1 MKKVLSV
8 ALAVLMI
15 CAISIPAFAVVEN
28 SLTDKGANTGD
39 AMVKVDTGTMAGGTF
54 EVRYPAETHISWNTE
69 NTNIE
74 YNSTTHLEAG
84 KQLSV
89 KVAKHAN
96 YAQMKYLDYT
106 LDYTLG
112 GDTDVTVDTV
122 TTQKNTLNIGI
133 ALKDW
138 KNAPVAGYEAHL
150 TFTVAVVD
158 AQS

>member
-54 EVRYPAETHISWNTE
+54 EVRYPAETHISWNTK
-69 NTNIE
+69 NTDIQ
-74 YNSTTHLEAG
+74 YTSTTHLEAG

-89 KVAKHAN
+89 KVTKHKD
-96 YAQMKYLDYT
+96 YEQMKYLDYT

-122 TTQKNTLNIGI
+122 TTTQTNTLNIGI
-133 ALKDW
+133 TEENW
-138 KNAPVAGYEAHL
+138 KTAPVAGYEAHL

-158 AQS
+158 A